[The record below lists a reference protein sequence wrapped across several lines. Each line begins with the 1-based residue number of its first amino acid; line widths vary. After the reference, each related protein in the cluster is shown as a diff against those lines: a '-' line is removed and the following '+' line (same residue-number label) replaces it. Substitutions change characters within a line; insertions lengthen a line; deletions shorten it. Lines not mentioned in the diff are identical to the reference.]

1 MDQGRDQGCDRGRDW
16 GGQGPDRRGFDRRQ
30 QFDHCQDNSTLTS
43 DCSSHSST
51 ASSERGSATPR
62 GRFACPDQHG
72 RNFLPDKQCEACKRV
87 GHEAVNCDMLA
98 LALFIEHHKK
108 FLLDAERNE
117 IESTW
122 LACWKV
128 CLGQPAGTP
137 RQVMR
142 TYCDVLNIT
151 EDTLNLIMDWECW
164 PELDVDLTDE

>member
-1 MDQGRDQGCDRGRDW
+1 
-16 GGQGPDRRGFDRRQ
+16 
-30 QFDHCQDNSTLTS
+30 
-43 DCSSHSST
+43 
-51 ASSERGSATPR
+51 
-62 GRFACPDQHG
+62 
-72 RNFLPDKQCEACKRV
+72 
-87 GHEAVNCDMLA
+87 MLA